1 MEFIA
6 SVVILIAVL
15 LFVLFFFSI
24 VVEMVVVFL
33 SGLLLI
39 IILPFASLFD
49 GTDIIKKIKAK
60 RTKKVKEDPRDGSTV
75 TRVSKA
81 DLRNKLVHRP
91 TVWRQKR

>member
-6 SVVILIAVL
+6 GVIILTAVL

-24 VVEMVVVFL
+24 VAEMIVVFL

-39 IILPFASLFD
+39 IILPFAALFD
-49 GTDIIKKIKAK
+49 GTDVVKKIKAK
-60 RTKKVKEDPRDGSTV
+60 RTKKVKEDPRDGPTV

-81 DLRNKLVHRP
+81 DLRDKRVHRP
-91 TVWRQKR
+91 TVLRRKQ